1 MSEFLEAD
9 VVKKMEEVKIL
20 YRKLDE
26 LSITILRTLQSIM
39 FERKYLDANLQEG
52 YINMAKARYLMR
64 GQKVG
69 IHQVNS
75 TNLTATFKVSSYLDV
90 DEGVEYLNYKLDEV
104 SLPQN
109 DATLK
114 LRSVNVENQLV
125 DDQVSVLAPDEVDC
139 KNEDSKTSKETICSN
154 YNDPLKWFGVLV
166 PESLRT
172 CQTRFKQST
181 CTALK
186 IISLHNKLREL
197 HKEYKILKLQKASLC
212 SHDLIC
218 NNTESECNNSVK
230 S

>member
-75 TNLTATFKVSSYLDV
+75 TNLTATFK
-90 DEGVEYLNYKLDEV
+90 
-104 SLPQN
+104 N